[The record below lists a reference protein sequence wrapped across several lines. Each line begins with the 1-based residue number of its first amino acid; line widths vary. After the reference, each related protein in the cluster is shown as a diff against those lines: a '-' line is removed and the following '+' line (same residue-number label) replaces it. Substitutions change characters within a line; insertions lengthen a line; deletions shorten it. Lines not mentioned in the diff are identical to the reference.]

1 MLYIGL
7 LLSNVDKNETEIIAE
22 LGARLSVN
30 KSFFQKA
37 NRGNQGSQKGECERL
52 TSRLKALLLLL

>member
-52 TSRLKALLLLL
+52 KALLLLL

>member
-7 LLSNVDKNETEIIAE
+7 LLSNVDKNETEIVAE

-37 NRGNQGSQKGECERL
+37 NGIREVRKENLKG
-52 TSRLKALLLLL
+52 